1 MVQQG
6 AKRVKSWRE
15 IIVINEPAEL
25 ILGINLIIE
34 EIMAKKAKNISHEEV
49 SEAMARFLKKGGVIE
64 KIEYNDNG
72 FLLKND
78 LALDD
83 SYTEPSDSI
92 MSQLHIDFETETRI

>member
-1 MVQQG
+1 
-6 AKRVKSWRE
+6 
-15 IIVINEPAEL
+15 
-25 ILGINLIIE
+25 
-34 EIMAKKAKNISHEEV
+34 MAKKAKNISHEEV
-49 SEAMARFLKKGGVIE
+49 SEAMAHFLKKGGVIE

-83 SYTEPSDSI
+83 SYTEASDSI

>member
-6 AKRVKSWRE
+6 AKRVKSWRK
-15 IIVINEPAEL
+15 IIVINGPAEL
-25 ILGINLIIE
+25 IWDKTLIIE
-34 EIMAKKAKNISHEEV
+34 EKMAKKAKNISHEEV
-49 SEAMARFLKKGGVIE
+49 SEAMTRFLKKGGVIE

-83 SYTEPSDSI
+83 SFTETSDSI
-92 MSQLHIDFETETRI
+92 MSQLHVDFETETRI

>member
-1 MVQQG
+1 
-6 AKRVKSWRE
+6 
-15 IIVINEPAEL
+15 
-25 ILGINLIIE
+25 
-34 EIMAKKAKNISHEEV
+34 MAKKAKIISHEEV
-49 SEAMARFLKKGGVIE
+49 SEAMTLFLKKGGVIK

-83 SYTEPSDSI
+83 SYTETSDSI

>member
-1 MVQQG
+1 
-6 AKRVKSWRE
+6 
-15 IIVINEPAEL
+15 
-25 ILGINLIIE
+25 
-34 EIMAKKAKNISHEEV
+34 MAKKAKSISHEEV

-83 SYTEPSDSI
+83 SYTETSDSI